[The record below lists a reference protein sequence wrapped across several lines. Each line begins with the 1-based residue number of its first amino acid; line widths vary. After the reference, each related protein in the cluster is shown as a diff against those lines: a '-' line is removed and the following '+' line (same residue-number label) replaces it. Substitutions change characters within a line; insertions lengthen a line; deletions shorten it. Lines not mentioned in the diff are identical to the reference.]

1 MLNGAQVTKIVH
13 DESTDSDTCGTCGQ
27 FLFMH
32 HKAQACAPARDAL
45 EGYCERELANARE
58 HDPRYRT
65 MAELAA
71 ADSDPDRPF

>member
-1 MLNGAQVTKIVH
+1 MLSEAQWLEGNE
-13 DESTDSDTCGTCGQ
+13 DRERE
-27 FLFMH
+27 L
-32 HKAQACAPARDAL
+32 AARHGL

-65 MAELAA
+65 MTELLT